1 MKLDFDYVIIFG
13 MGTTGKS
20 CLNFFNEYYKQKFN
34 HQLEVI
40 CVDSDPLILD
50 NLSFFDLRE
59 NTNDELYNDKLDPYL
74 NDRTLIVWSPGI
86 SWENPLLKRCV
97 ELKLKIW
104 SEIELASRF
113 FKKPIMALT
122 GTNGKTTTVSLI
134 QHILEKCQ
142 QRSFLGGNIG
152 LPFIEAVKNQD
163 QYDLAILEISSFQL
177 EAIESFHPNY
187 AGILN
192 LYKNHEERYNNFED
206 YVAAKC
212 NILKNLTNK
221 DIFYKRENEPAL
233 ENVIEKRS
241 KKILCKIKTIPNH
254 LIKNTQFWGT
264 LDANQL
270 PLKGAHNLDNLAL
283 AKLFLNDW
291 GIKDQEIELAM
302 LDFKAIS
309 YRLEKI
315 YENKNYFIFNDSKST
330 NWSATVIALRS
341 FEQPPVLIMGGRLRN
356 ENELL
361 EDQQLLQDISRL
373 SKKIIAIGEAGSTI
387 EDYFSNKCEVIVRK
401 DLSEVFKYIKK
412 YLITDDNEL
421 SEHILF
427 SPGYPS
433 FDCYKN
439 YMERGQHF
447 TELVG
452 QLEAT
457 LK

>member
-1 MKLDFDYVIIFG
+1 

-20 CLNFFNEYYKQKFN
+20 CLNFFNEFYKQKFN
-34 HQLEVI
+34 HEIEVI
-40 CVDSDPLILD
+40 CVDSHQLD
-50 NLSFFDLRE
+50 LNNVSFLDLRE
-59 NTNDELYNDKLDPYL
+59 NTNETLYNDQLDPFL
-74 NDRTLIVWSPGI
+74 NQKTLIVWSPGI

-134 QHILEKCQ
+134 QHILKKCK

-152 LPFIEAVKNQD
+152 VPFIEAIKDQD
-163 QYDLAILEISSFQL
+163 QYDLAILELSSFQL
-177 EAIESFHPNY
+177 EAIESFHPKY

-192 LYKNHEERYNNFED
+192 LFKNHEERYDNFED

-212 NILKNLTNK
+212 NILENLTIK
-221 DIFYKRENEPAL
+221 DIFYKRENEPAF
-233 ENVIEKRS
+233 ENEMTKRS
-241 KKILCKIKTIPNH
+241 KILSCTIKTIPSDLRN
-254 LIKNTQFWGT
+254 NTKFWGG
-264 LDANQL
+264 LDPDKL
-270 PLKGAHNLDNLAL
+270 PLIGMHNLENLAL

-291 GIKDQEIELAM
+291 GIKDQEIEQAM

-309 YRLEKI
+309 YRLEKV
-315 YENKNYFIFNDSKST
+315 YENKSHYIFNDSKST
-330 NWSATVIALRS
+330 NWASTVIALRS
-341 FEQPPVLIMGGRLRN
+341 FDRPPILIMGGKLRDKN
-356 ENELL
+356 EQSAPKSDQFLL
-361 EDQQLLQDISRL
+361 RDISKL
-373 SKKIIAIGEAGSTI
+373 SKAIIAIGEAGPTI
-387 EDYFSNKCEVIVRK
+387 EKIFKDKCEVIVKK
-401 DLSEVFKYIKK
+401 DLSEVFNYIDTF
-412 YLITDDNEL
+412 LITENNEL

-433 FDCYKN
+433 FDSYKN
-439 YMERGQHF
+439 YMERGKHF

-452 QLEAT
+452 QLETT